1 MYMYTCTDNIKASN
15 NNYILRV
22 IFEIK
27 IYIESLYLDF
37 MQYLDAL
44 LDHTEFFKESTVYS
58 NSSIFRFRILLFEL
72 ITKYI

>member
-1 MYMYTCTDNIKASN
+1 MYTCTDNIKASIH
-15 NNYILRV
+15 NYILRV

-44 LDHTEFFKESTVYS
+44 LDHTY
-58 NSSIFRFRILLFEL
+58 LDL
-72 ITKYI
+72 ITN